1 MKLAVCSDLHLE
13 FGSIILEN
21 TENADAL
28 ILSGDICVAYDFS
41 QKPVYLKFFEQVC
54 GEFKDVFYVMGNHE
68 HYHGDFAKSK
78 DLLQEH
84 LSHLANLHFLEKET
98 HEIGD
103 YVFVGGTLWTDMNSG
118 DPLTI
123 NHIRSM
129 MNDFIVIKNSNR
141 YTHRRVPIYKKD
153 DAGDYLKDEYGRM
166 VEIGMKMKEEPSKFS
181 PEDAI
186 DDHKK
191 FIQYLEIVLSQKKG
205 KKFVV
210 VGHHCPSKLST
221 HPRYQNDTLMNGG
234 YSSSLD
240 FFIEDHPEI
249 VLWTH
254 GHTHHKFDYKIGNT
268 RVFCNPRGYINYE
281 SMADQFKLGFVD
293 V

>member
-13 FGSIILEN
+13 FGSITLEN

-41 QKPVYLKFFEQVC
+41 QKPVYLNFFEQVC

-78 DLLQEH
+78 AVLQDH
-84 LSHLANLHFLEKET
+84 LSHLENLHFLEKET
-98 HEIGD
+98 YEIGD
-103 YVFVGGTLWTDMNSG
+103 YVFVGGTLWTDMNGG
-118 DPLTI
+118 DESTIKALTGL
-123 NHIRSM
+123 

-141 YTHRRVPIYKKD
+141 YVYRKVPLYKKD
-153 DAGDYLKDEYGRM
+153 DEGNYLENELGQKIS
-166 VEIGMKMKEEPSKFS
+166 IGMKMKESISKFS
-181 PEDAI
+181 PEDAM

-191 FIQYLEIVLSQKKG
+191 FMQYLKFVLSEKQG

-210 VGHHCPSKLST
+210 IGHHCPSKLST
-221 HPRYQNDTLMNGG
+221 HPRFEHQTLMNGG

-254 GHTHHKFDYKIGNT
+254 GHTHDKFDYKIGNT
-268 RVFCNPRGYINYE
+268 RVFCNPRGYVSYE
-281 SMADQFKLGFVD
+281 YRADEFKLEFVD